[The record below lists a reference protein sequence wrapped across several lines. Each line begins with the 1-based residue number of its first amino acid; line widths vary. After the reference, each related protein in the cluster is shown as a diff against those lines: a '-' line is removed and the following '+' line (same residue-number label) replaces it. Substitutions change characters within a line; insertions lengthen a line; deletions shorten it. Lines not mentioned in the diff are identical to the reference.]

1 MIHYRILN
9 NGQLPLTQPTRSLKV
24 ARSWKM
30 SERQSLYVN
39 KGSKIFAFSSR
50 KDALAL
56 SPARLEVKDLEPVT
70 ISESQLVTFIEA
82 HLDARAIKRPPFAAS
97 SRRQLEALYD
107 HRLFGFLDGQAV
119 DAQQFM
125 SVSCKW
131 VRYSCPIYINGKKR
145 TIRAL
150 DQGFKAWTSIIHA
163 LTIGELTSRDLY

>member
-1 MIHYRILN
+1 MIHYRLIVGVN
-9 NGQLPLTQPTRSLKV
+9 FPTSKPTRSLKV

-30 SERQSLYVN
+30 SE
-39 KGSKIFAFSSR
+39 GSKIYAYASR

-56 SPARLEVKDLEPVT
+56 PLDARLEVTDHEPVT
-70 ISESQLVTFIEA
+70 IEDHQLVTFIEA

-97 SRRQLEALYD
+97 SRRQMEALYD

-131 VRYSCPIYINGKKR
+131 VRYSCPIFINGKKR

-150 DQGFKAWTSIIHA
+150 DRGFKAWTSILDA

>member
-1 MIHYRILN
+1 MIHYRIFN
-9 NGQLPLTQPTRSLKV
+9 NDQSPLTQPTRSLKI
-24 ARSWKM
+24 ARK
-30 SERQSLYVN
+30 N
-39 KGSKIFAFSSR
+39 KIKQQTEGVVTAKIFAFSSR

-56 SPARLEVKDLEPVT
+56 SHARLEVKDLEPVT

-107 HRLFGFLDGQAV
+107 HHLFGFLEGQAV

-131 VRYSCPIYINGKKR
+131 VRYSCPIFINGKKR

-150 DQGFKAWTSIIHA
+150 DRGFKAWTSIASH
-163 LTIGELTSRDLY
+163 

>member
-1 MIHYRILN
+1 MIHYRLIVGVN
-9 NGQLPLTQPTRSLKV
+9 FPTTKPTRSLKV

-30 SERQSLYVN
+30 A
-39 KGSKIFAFSSR
+39 KGSKIYAYASR

-56 SPARLEVKDLEPVT
+56 PLDARLEVTDLEPVT
-70 ISESQLVTFIEA
+70 IEDHQLKSFIEA
-82 HLDARAIKRPPFAAS
+82 HLDARAINPKYPPSSAS
-97 SRRQLEALYD
+97 SRRQMENRFTF
-107 HRLFGFLDGQAV
+107 RLFGFLDGQAI

-150 DQGFKAWTSIIHA
+150 DRGSKAWTSIASH
-163 LTIGELTSRDLY
+163 

>member
-9 NGQLPLTQPTRSLKV
+9 NDQSLTQPTRSLKV
-24 ARSWKM
+24 AQK
-30 SERQSLYVN
+30 N
-39 KGSKIFAFSSR
+39 KIEGSKIFAFASR

-56 SPARLEVKDLEPVT
+56 SHARLEVKDLEPVT

-82 HLDARAIKRPPFAAS
+82 HLDARAIKRPPFVAS
-97 SRRQLEALYD
+97 SRRQMEALYD

-131 VRYSCPIYINGKKR
+131 VRYSCPIFINGKKR

-150 DQGFKAWTSIIHA
+150 DRGFKAWTSILDA
-163 LTIGELTSRDLY
+163 LTIGELTSLDLY

>member
-1 MIHYRILN
+1 MIHYRLIVGVN
-9 NGQLPLTQPTRSLKV
+9 FPTTKPTRSLKV
-24 ARSWKM
+24 ARSQKM
-30 SERQSLYVN
+30 SE
-39 KGSKIFAFSSR
+39 GSKIYAFASR

-56 SPARLEVKDLEPVT
+56 SPARLEVTDHEPVT
-70 ISESQLVTFIEA
+70 IEDHQLVTFIEA
-82 HLDARAIKRPPFAAS
+82 HLDARAIKHPPFAAS

-131 VRYSCPIYINGKKR
+131 VRYSCPIFINGKKR
-145 TIRAL
+145 TIRSL

-163 LTIGELTSRDLY
+163 LTIGELTSLDLY